1 MWYLKITYESFRNH
15 INFRNIKISL
25 NPLQIKFILLYMYHP
40 GKVSEVFS
48 PKSKQVDSADG
59 VVQAMLEMWD
69 ENVITVLVEKKLV
82 STLRKDDV
90 VLVDYTT
97 PKLKVVKIL
106 RDDVAKSTWKKYRD
120 QFAKRKIEAVAM
132 QSKLQAAQHESY
144 VG

>member
-1 MWYLKITYESFRNH
+1 MVF
-15 INFRNIKISL
+15 
-25 NPLQIKFILLYMYHP
+25 MYHP

-48 PKSKQVDSADG
+48 PKSKQISAADG

-69 ENVITVLVEKKLV
+69 ENIITVLVEKKLV
-82 STLRKDDV
+82 SNLKKDDV

-97 PKLKVVKIL
+97 PKLKVIKIL

-120 QFAKRKIEAVAM
+120 QFVKRKTEAVAM